1 MKSNTGV
8 LWHITSMSNLESILN
23 LGIDPAFSTGK
34 RLLSWYVK
42 RKRIEDMILHISVR
56 HNLSVPEMVVLGV
69 VVDWNDMLRTA
80 WKGVYCTRKL
90 YQVETVSLGVMF
102 VYHDWK
108 D

>member
-8 LWHITSMSNLESILN
+8 LWHITSQSNLESILN
-23 LGIDPAFSTGK
+23 IGIDPAFSAGK
-34 RLLSWYVK
+34 RDLSWYVK
-42 RKRIEDMILHISVR
+42 KNRIEDMILHISVR

-69 VVDWNDMLRTA
+69 VIDWDAMIRTA
-80 WKGVYCTRKL
+80 WKGVYCTKQN
-90 YQVETVSLGVMF
+90 YPVETVSLGVMF